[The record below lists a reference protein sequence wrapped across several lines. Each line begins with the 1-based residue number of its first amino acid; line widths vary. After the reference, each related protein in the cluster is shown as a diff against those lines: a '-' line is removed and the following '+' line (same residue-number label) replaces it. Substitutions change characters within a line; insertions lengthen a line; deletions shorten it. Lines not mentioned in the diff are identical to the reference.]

1 MAARKSSAARSSSSR
16 GSTSRGGRTANTGA
30 PKRQPRKR
38 REYEE
43 TPDWGTAFHREDNT
57 PPQPQ
62 LTGVGVL
69 SAETIDAIIEAH
81 GSFQIAIW
89 TKDRDGEPL
98 RNRNGSRRMR
108 IHIEPPYE
116 DPDDDD
122 QEDDEPDNAGDPD
135 DDIPF

>member
-1 MAARKSSAARSSSSR
+1 MPAARRNTRRTSSKPAASK
-16 GSTSRGGRTANTGA
+16 A
-30 PKRQPRKR
+30 PKRQPAKR

-69 SAETIDAIIEAH
+69 SQETIEAIIESH

-116 DPDDDD
+116 DPDDD
-122 QEDDEPDNAGDPD
+122 QEDDDEPDYAGDPD